1 MTPPAPR
8 SHGGR
13 ALVVGSGPNGLA
25 GAIVLAEAGL
35 DVTVAEEHDTPGGG
49 LRSAELLVPGVVHDL
64 CSAVHPLA
72 QASPF
77 YRGRAADLKKHGLQ
91 FLAPEVDACHPLP
104 DQNPGVLLT
113 GVGETARGLGDAR
126 DRRAWQLALG
136 PLAERADELAGEFLR
151 PPLHLPRRP
160 LLAARFGALAGMPA
174 AALARALRSPA
185 AKALA
190 AGILA
195 HSFAPHHL
203 PASAAP
209 GLLLAAAGHR
219 HGWPVARG
227 GSGAIATALIGL
239 LDELGG
245 RVETGRPIDDA
256 GELSGFEVVLLD
268 TSLERAA
275 AILRE
280 LLPARVAGV
289 WRRFRRGPAVAKI
302 DAVIEG
308 EIPWLEPQARRAGT
322 VHLGGEAREVA
333 RAERDCWADR
343 LPEQP
348 FTLVAQ
354 QHLADPSRST
364 TDTTGRRLNPVWA
377 YSHVPAGWEATEE
390 EAWELVSAQIERA
403 APGFKERVVAHRAL
417 PPRAIEAHN
426 ANNLGGDIAGGA
438 NGPIQLLARPRLLGD
453 PYFTGVPGVFVCSAS
468 TPPGGGVHF
477 MAGENAAR
485 SALRWLERR

>member
-1 MTPPAPR
+1 MTPRAPR
-8 SHGGR
+8 RLTGR

-377 YSHVPAGWEATEE
+377 YSHVPAGWDATEE

-403 APGFKERVVAHRAL
+403 APGFRERVVARQAL

-426 ANNLGGDIAGGA
+426 ANNVGGDIAGGA
-438 NGPIQLLARPRLLGD
+438 NGPVQLLARPRLLGD
-453 PYFTGVPGVFVCSAS
+453 PYATGVPGVFVCSAS

-477 MAGENAAR
+477 AAGENAAH
-485 SALRWLERR
+485 SALRWLDGR